1 MNNKQFSQ
9 SYDYKN
15 SLVAKDNI
23 WKDYVKKANAQAKE
37 WPNVWG
43 EVFLDKVSVHN
54 SNFCSF
60 CDKL

>member
-43 EVFLDKVSVHN
+43 EVFLDKVSVYN
-54 SNFCSF
+54 SN
-60 CDKL
+60 